1 MLLAIED
8 AAGEG
13 VDGLCLVTLGL
24 VVAYELEVHSS
35 LYGRGVEGLR
45 MYFRV
50 NMVFGREVYRKFVLS
65 DSP

>member
-13 VDGLCLVTLGL
+13 VNGLCLVALGL
-24 VVAYELEVHSS
+24 VVAYELEVHGS
-35 LYGRGVEGLR
+35 LYGRGEEWLR

-50 NMVFGREVYRKFVLS
+50 NHARWQAGTSEVCTK
-65 DSP
+65 